1 MDEKYDL
8 LIERIHLLENR
19 IKELESII
27 ENKSEGK
34 SLFPNKNCSFLNRL
48 KKGIVH
54 SYKQSP
60 VLFFTLLT
68 GVFAGYIYL
77 FSITNL
83 VLPFLNYG
91 LVTLIYHIS
100 LAAFFSFSI
109 TLLVLFNLFII
120 KRRQAITNKEKAT
133 MVAAGAG
140 SVASSFGASFGA
152 SAVAPTFGA
161 VCSTAI
167 APELATLGGS
177 AGSIAASSLGS
188 SNILGSSISSLIIF
202 IAIVVSLLSLKSI
215 SKKL

>member
-34 SLFPNKNCSFLNRL
+34 SLLPNKNCSFLNRL

-60 VLFFTLLT
+60 VLFFALLT
-68 GVFAGYIYL
+68 GIFAGYIYL

-91 LVTLIYHIS
+91 LFTLIYHIS
-100 LAAFFSFSI
+100 LAALFSFSI
-109 TLLVLFNLFII
+109 TLLVLFNLVLL
-120 KRRQAITNKEKAT
+120 KRRQAVTNKEKAT

-140 SVASSFGASFGA
+140 SVASSFGAF
-152 SAVAPTFGA
+152 
-161 VCSTAI
+161 
-167 APELATLGGS
+167 
-177 AGSIAASSLGS
+177 
-188 SNILGSSISSLIIF
+188 
-202 IAIVVSLLSLKSI
+202 
-215 SKKL
+215 

>member
-34 SLFPNKNCSFLNRL
+34 SLLPNKNCSFLNRL

-60 VLFFTLLT
+60 VLFFALLT
-68 GVFAGYIYL
+68 GIFAGYIYL

-109 TLLVLFNLFII
+109 TLLVLFNLVLL
-120 KRRQAITNKEKAT
+120 KRRQAVTNKEKAT

-188 SNILGSSISSLIIF
+188 SNILGSSISSFI
-202 IAIVVSLLSLKSI
+202 IAIAIIVSLLSLKSI

>member
-1 MDEKYDL
+1 MNEKDEKYEL
-8 LIERIHLLENR
+8 LIERIHLLEHR

-27 ENKSEGK
+27 ENKVVEEK
-34 SLFPNKNCSFLNRL
+34 SLVLNKNCSFLNRL
-48 KKGIVH
+48 KKGIIH

-60 VLFFTLLT
+60 VLFFTLLA
-68 GVFAGYIYL
+68 GVFTGYIYL

-83 VLPFLNYG
+83 VLPFLNYR
-91 LVTLIYHIS
+91 LVTLIYHIT

-120 KRRQAITNKEKAT
+120 KRRQAITNKEKVA
-133 MVAAGAG
+133 MAAAGAG
-140 SVASSFGASFGA
+140 SVASSFGASFG
-152 SAVAPTFGA
+152 APTFGA

-188 SNILGSSISSLIIF
+188 SNILGSSISSFIIA
-202 IAIVVSLLSLKSI
+202 IAIVISLLSLKSI

>member
-60 VLFFTLLT
+60 ILFFTLLT

-100 LAAFFSFSI
+100 LAAF
-109 TLLVLFNLFII
+109 LVF
-120 KRRQAITNKEKAT
+120 
-133 MVAAGAG
+133 
-140 SVASSFGASFGA
+140 
-152 SAVAPTFGA
+152 P
-161 VCSTAI
+161 
-167 APELATLGGS
+167 
-177 AGSIAASSLGS
+177 
-188 SNILGSSISSLIIF
+188 
-202 IAIVVSLLSLKSI
+202 
-215 SKKL
+215 